1 MPGSGSLNEARSPK
15 DAGGHSEAADLLVY
29 LNGSHVPQ
37 AQARISVFD
46 SGLNFADGVFEG
58 IRVYDGRVLHLEQ
71 HVARLYR
78 SAEAFEI
85 DVGMRPH
92 ELTHEILT
100 WLRANN
106 VFDGFHFRPIVT
118 RGDRFPPRLDP
129 RFCSGGSNI
138 VFVGGPIAPA
148 SMRGARLITSS
159 VRQINSDAIDPQIKS
174 LNYGN
179 NLLARLEALRR
190 GVDDSL
196 MLDADGHLAEASAA
210 NVFVVKD
217 GAVLTPR
224 DNACLVGI
232 TRHTV
237 MELARA
243 RGIVVEERDLTP
255 SGAAAADEI
264 FLTGTGTELTPVV
277 EIDGRAVGS
286 GRVGQITKEL
296 YHGYR
301 EYVMTSQASTEL
313 KGADL

>member
-1 MPGSGSLNEARSPK
+1 MSGSLNEPRSAE

-29 LNGSHVPQ
+29 LNGSLVPQ
-37 AQARISVFD
+37 AEARISVFD
-46 SGLNFADGVFEG
+46 SGFNFADGVFEG
-58 IRVYDGRVLHLEQ
+58 IRVYGGRVLHLDQ

-85 DVGMRPH
+85 DVGMSPR

-100 WLRANN
+100 WLRASN

-138 VFVGGPIAPA
+138 VFLGGPIAPA
-148 SMRGARLITSS
+148 SMRGVRVITSS
-159 VRQINSDAIDPQIKS
+159 VRQINGDAIDPQIKS

-179 NLLARLEALRR
+179 NLLARLEAFRL
-190 GVDDSL
+190 GADDSL
-196 MLDADGHLAEASAA
+196 MLDADGYLAEASAA

-217 GAVLTPR
+217 AAVLTPLAK
-224 DNACLVGI
+224 ACLVGI

-243 RGIVVEERDLTP
+243 RGLVVEERNLSP
-255 SGAAAADEI
+255 SDAATADEI

-277 EIDGRAVGS
+277 EIDGRVVGS
-286 GRVGQITKEL
+286 GSVGQVTTEL
-296 YHGYR
+296 YRDYR
-301 EYVMTSQASTEL
+301 EYVLTSQASTEL